1 MQRSKSIKQIVSVL
15 LSKQANPFS
24 GRNFHILKS
33 CAMQIFHYVDLK
45 RIQKSKGEKRIRYAF
60 PGPVGQTRLLCGE
73 HNLSQ

>member
-45 RIQKSKGEKRIRYAF
+45 RIQKSKGEKNSMHFQAQWDKQGY
-60 PGPVGQTRLLCGE
+60 
-73 HNLSQ
+73 